1 MATRRTP
8 DEIVDIVNHCVELE
22 ESGGDIL
29 AYLWSENY
37 VTPRATWCNFQ
48 REWLGR
54 KPYEYTDGKPKDKG
68 ERKMPGRKSITG
80 EQRLKAVEIAI
91 SGGSPCTYLKSIGA
105 KNPSGMWHNIK
116 QFYSKH
122 NPDLYAKIP
131 KRVKAA
137 ETPETGTL
145 ADAMAGMKDAADK
158 FFDQVPSL
166 KVDGAIRI
174 ETPEANKIEVTEVP
188 EVPKITKPVVYDGM
202 IIREVE
208 GNFGRY
214 RYSDIGSSEYIDF
227 ENNERLDVLSLT
239 IGQWKSFREEQQ
251 KAALILGVEL

>member
-54 KPYEYTDGKPKDKG
+54 KPYEYTDGKPKQKG
-68 ERKMPGRKSITG
+68 VNNMAGKRIITDA
-80 EQRLKAVEIAI
+80 QKLKAVEIAI
-91 SGGSPCTYLKSIGA
+91 SGGSPCNYLKSLGA

-116 QFYSKH
+116 HWFSVH
-122 NPDLYAKIP
+122 NPELYAKIP
-131 KRVKAA
+131 KKIRGA

-145 ADAMAGMKDAADK
+145 ADAMDGMQDAADK
-158 FFDQVPSL
+158 FFGQVPSL
-166 KVDGAIRI
+166 KVDGALRI
-174 ETPEANKIEVTEVP
+174 ETPEKNRIEVAEVP
-188 EVPKITKPVVYDGM
+188 EVPKITKPVNYDGFTV
-202 IIREVE
+202 RAVT
-208 GNFGRY
+208 GSFGTY
-214 RYSDIGSSEYIDF
+214 HYSESRSAYIDYEDNDGEELSMTVEQWRAF
-227 ENNERLDVLSLT
+227 LDEL
-239 IGQWKSFREEQQ
+239 RR
-251 KAALILGVEL
+251 AALILGVEL